1 MVKLRHK
8 PISNQRSIIP
18 RSTPSMEGGT
28 ETALTMK
35 RNDKPKKWTDAE
47 VQLLLA
53 LSREGAGAVQI
64 ASALDR
70 YISSVKR
77 VAENFGLHLRA

>member
-28 ETALTMK
+28 ETALTTIRVDQGSEFISRDLDIWAYQKGVVLDFSRPPGK
-35 RNDKPKKWTDAE
+35 RENRRTTASSN
-47 VQLLLA
+47 
-53 LSREGAGAVQI
+53 LSTASSE
-64 ASALDR
+64 ASA
-70 YISSVKR
+70 
-77 VAENFGLHLRA
+77 